1 MKAFLYPFQGKMMP
15 LREIIRYYRY
25 KGIDIDRNFLS
36 TIIRQKA
43 DEIGRENITEEIF
56 LDLVKDIVSRKMLAT
71 VSSDFEKNCI
81 HEFGQEFWDDL
92 LRKKQEKHEAQ
103 KYRAQMRVKKQTN
116 SPKTEEYKNQPSLSI
131 EHADGKGRDD

>member
-1 MKAFLYPFQGKMMP
+1 MKGFLYPFQGKMMP

-56 LDLVKDIVSRKMLAT
+56 LDLVKDIVSRKMLVT

-92 LRKKQEKHEAQ
+92 LRKKQEKREAQ
-103 KYRAQMRVKKQTN
+103 KFRAQMRVKKQTN
-116 SPKTEEYKNQPSLSI
+116 SPKIEEYKNQPSLTI
-131 EHADGKGRDD
+131 EHVDGKGRDD